1 MNSEQEKVLNRLIKE
16 NDVQDNTEKIKS
28 LKHSS
33 QIRNDIAV
41 IQNIKRQNKSKDFKT
56 LDEEAIHKCSFL
68 YKNYPNIYNKML
80 KDEIDIKVMYTFLDE
95 LSKIENGTQNQHEA
109 SYNIGM
115 LLKSLYVDKKIGVDS
130 SSSNQK
136 NSKSNP
142 KKKKKGLLKPSKSHM
157 SYAEYK
163 KKFG

>member
-28 LKHSS
+28 LKHSAK
-33 QIRNDIAV
+33 IRNDVAI
-41 IQNIKRQNKSKDFKT
+41 IQNIKRQSKTKDFQT
-56 LDEEAIHKCSFL
+56 LDKEAIHKCSFL
-68 YKNYPNIYNKML
+68 YTNYPNIYNKLL
-80 KDEIDIKVMYTFLDE
+80 KDEIDIKILYTFLDE
-95 LSKIENGTQNQHEA
+95 LAKIETGSQNQHEA

-115 LLKSLYVDKKIGVDS
+115 LLKSLYVDKKIGNESSASKS
-130 SSSNQK
+130 SSK
-136 NSKSNP
+136 KKSKSNP
-142 KKKKKGLLKPSKSHM
+142 TKSKTNNL